1 MIDSSATDPTESEEE
16 AVAAATELSDEFAG
30 SDRDDRDDD
39 DSGDRDDDDSGDRDD
54 DDSGDRD
61 DDDSGE
67 AIEAERGQVNTPFA
81 VAGVPNTLPRGPHGL
96 DRDVVMASQRGRL
109 LSAFV
114 EEASEKGYNAVTI
127 ADIVRRAGTAKRTFY
142 QHFTDKEDCYLQA
155 FDVTSRL
162 LITDLV
168 RAADVAEDP
177 IERIRVGVGAYIDG
191 MRQMPYFA
199 KLFLTESLAAGEVIA
214 DRWMSWV
221 DLLADGLVGWR
232 IASRVTHPEVPPMS
246 KMQAV
251 AVISGINELVRFEI
265 RRSGVEGLVDIQ
277 PELTELAVALFT
289 TEVG

>member
-1 MIDSSATDPTESEEE
+1 MAQN
-16 AVAAATELSDEFAG
+16 AALAIWQDHDVDENASTAGTSGHDEGAGANAASDFDG
-30 SDRDDRDDD
+30 
-39 DSGDRDDDDSGDRDD
+39 SGDAGPGITADTQLQP
-54 DDSGDRD
+54 
-61 DDDSGE
+61 GE
-67 AIEAERGQVNTPFA
+67 ESRGQVNTPFA
-81 VAGVPNTLPRGPHGL
+81 VAGIPNTLPRGPHGL

-168 RAADVAEDP
+168 RAADVADDP
-177 IERIRVGVGAYIDG
+177 IDRIRVGVGAYLDS

-199 KLFLTESLAAGEVIA
+199 KLFLTESLAAGAAIA

-232 IASRVTHPEVPPMS
+232 NESRVTHPEVPPMT

-251 AVISGINELVRFEI
+251 AVISGINELIRFEI
-265 RRSGVEGLVDIQ
+265 RRNGVEGLADVQ
-277 PELTELAVALFT
+277 SELTDLAVALFT
-289 TEVG
+289 TDVG